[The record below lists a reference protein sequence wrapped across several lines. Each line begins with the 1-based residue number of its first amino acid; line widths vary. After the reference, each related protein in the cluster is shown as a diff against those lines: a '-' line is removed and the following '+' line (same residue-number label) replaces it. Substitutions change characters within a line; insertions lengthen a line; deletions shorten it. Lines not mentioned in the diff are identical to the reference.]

1 VTSLERFQIVVGI
14 VVSVATLAIG
24 WKTFELNALTERNN
38 EQLTQ
43 IKDKLSEDKFAF
55 ERLREIYD
63 RTEKYL
69 SSNDQ
74 GEKRGKALTVL
85 IKSIPDPTFRQDLLS
100 LVVTESKSVVVAA
113 AAANVQSPID
123 ISARAPTI
131 DVARPGTSGFIGVPS
146 FKLDDNGYTPTVVDS
161 IRFRDS
167 KGVLWEVPSGFTSD
181 GASIPR
187 VLWSS
192 LGAPLTGKLRF
203 SAVLHDYYTNE
214 RTRSAED
221 VNSMFLESLRSSG
234 VEPATTKVLYEA
246 VVAFGPRWDAKK
258 PGP

>member
-1 VTSLERFQIVVGI
+1 MSDVSRFRLQALQVSKRFVVASRLWARRFLRPLSERVHRAVMELNKVTSLERFQIVVGI

-43 IKDKLSEDKFAF
+43 IKDKLSEDTFAF

-85 IKSIPDPTFRQDLLS
+85 IKSIPDPTCRQDLLS

-131 DVARPGTSGFIGVPS
+131 DVARPGTSGFI
-146 FKLDDNGYTPTVVDS
+146 
-161 IRFRDS
+161 
-167 KGVLWEVPSGFTSD
+167 
-181 GASIPR
+181 
-187 VLWSS
+187 
-192 LGAPLTGKLRF
+192 
-203 SAVLHDYYTNE
+203 
-214 RTRSAED
+214 AE
-221 VNSMFLESLRSSG
+221 FLRSNW
-234 VEPATTKVLYEA
+234 TTM
-246 VVAFGPRWDAKK
+246 GTR
-258 PGP
+258 